1 MNLRRRWKINI
12 GLLALLFSALLTT
25 TVAQG
30 ADASFK
36 MHDNHI
42 IDQSGNEILVRTPF
56 KKIISLYGAH
66 TENLFA
72 LGCDEEILGVT
83 RNASYPP
90 EAQKRPAFH
99 YREDAE
105 KFLAARPDLI
115 LIRPMIARGYPQLV
129 ERFQKSGITVVS
141 LQPSNVEEM
150 FLYWRI
156 LGLLTGHRDKADAM
170 VKKFQE
176 TAANL
181 RAIAG
186 KIEPKKRVFFESIHG
201 KMKTFSP
208 DSMAIFALECAGA
221 INLAADAAPARGT
234 NIANFSKEKILAMG
248 NDIDVYLAQ
257 VGPMNR
263 PTIESIR
270 NEPGFQAIKAVRIGE
285 IHLID
290 EAIVSRPTLRL
301 LDGIAA
307 ISGILYQS
315 QFGLQSF
322 KLPKSQPGVEK
333 LSDGP

>member
-1 MNLRRRWKINI
+1 MALRTISSVFL
-12 GLLALLFSALLTT
+12 GVLFTTLAVVSLAHGTSAPFELH
-25 TVAQG
+25 G
-30 ADASFK
+30 
-36 MHDNHI
+36 NRI
-42 IDQSGNEILVRTPF
+42 IDQSGSEILVSTPF

-72 LGCDEEILGVT
+72 LGCDEEIIGVT
-83 RNASYPP
+83 RNAMYPA

-129 ERFQKSGITVVS
+129 ERLQKSGITVVS

-156 LGLLTGHRDKADAM
+156 LGLLTGRGDNAEAM
-170 VKKFQE
+170 VETFQN
-176 TAANL
+176 TVTNL

-186 KIEPKKRVFFESIHG
+186 KIKPKKRVYFESIHG

-208 DSMAIFALECAGA
+208 DSMAIFALECAGG

-234 NIANFSKEKILAMG
+234 NIANFGKEKILAMG

-263 PTIESIR
+263 PTIESIC
-270 NEPGFQAIKAVRIGE
+270 NEPGFQAIKAVRTGD

-290 EAIVSRPTLRL
+290 ETIVSRPTLRL
-301 LDGIAA
+301 LDGITK
-307 ISGILYQS
+307 IGEILYPS
-315 QFGLQSF
+315 QFGQQSF
-322 KLPKSQPGVEK
+322 KLPKSQRGVE
-333 LSDGP
+333 